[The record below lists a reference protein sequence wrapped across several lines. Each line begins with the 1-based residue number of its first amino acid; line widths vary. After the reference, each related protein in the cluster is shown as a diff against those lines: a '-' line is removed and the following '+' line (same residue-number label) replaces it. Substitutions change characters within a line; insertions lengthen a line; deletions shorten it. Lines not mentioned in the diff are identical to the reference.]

1 MGPHHPIDE
10 ALLARL
16 PTDESVA
23 GDEAYKPSGAKTRLV
38 QEGAVPELLEALAKL
53 EARDNRAET
62 MAPIMTGVGIIA
74 FIAAFV
80 VGFMAQNVSAGIVLA
95 IVGIFGL
102 VAAWAYRTEDVS
114 DRQLAAICTVLST
127 FAPELRGNRPVSLLA
142 DFTGLEKTPATK
154 DGARKIYRHAWL
166 RLELPLADGTM
177 ARVQATSSLKRKS
190 RAKRKYTK
198 HKDQV
203 SEELTVHLIPPK
215 GKTLSAQQKVPR
227 PKLAGLNLVR
237 AQVKPRQAIFI
248 FRSRAPLRR
257 IHGRGGWSL
266 AHGGDL
272 LDGHKVVAALIQS
285 YKATAT
291 ANRGAA

>member
-10 ALLARL
+10 ELLARL
-16 PTDESVA
+16 PTDESAA
-23 GDEAYKPSGAKTRLV
+23 GDEAYKPSSAKLRV
-38 QEGAVPELLEALAKL
+38 VRDGAVPELLEALAKV

-62 MAPIMTGVGIIA
+62 MAPIMTGVGVIA
-74 FIAAFV
+74 LIAAFFVGAIAESLPAAV
-80 VGFMAQNVSAGIVLA
+80 VLI
-95 IVGIFGL
+95 IVGIFAL
-102 VAAWAYRTEDVS
+102 VAAWAYGTEDVS
-114 DRQLAAICTVLST
+114 DRQLATICTVLST
-127 FAPELRGNRPVSLLA
+127 FASELRGNRPVSLLA
-142 DFTGLEKTPATK
+142 DFTGLDKTPATK
-154 DGARKIYRHAWL
+154 DGPRKIYRHAWL

-198 HKDQV
+198 HKDQL

-215 GKTLSAQQKVPR
+215 GKTLSTMQAVPR

-237 AQVKPRQAIFI
+237 AQVKPRQAVFV

-257 IHGRGGWSL
+257 VHGRGGWSL